1 MCALAVAGLAF
12 LVKTTP
18 YIPLDAASARA
29 IQSIDLGPLTSLFP
43 LLSWAGGPGGL
54 DRPSIAVALA
64 NGTIAAT
71 DDWHHRVVL
80 IDRRTK
86 RIVWEYGHLGR
97 ARPTLDQV
105 LQITEHPGA
114 SSFRSGHVIFSTINL
129 GVLMLCVGYR
139 YLPGWGRRIAWLVL
153 GAVVLLVAVS
163 RVYVGAHWPLDV
175 VASVLVAAG
184 WLCLVVSI
192 RTISNGAFVVRPG
205 RDSNLSATSIL

>member
-1 MCALAVAGLAF
+1 MRIRWPLLLAAALCALAVAGLAF

-43 LLSWAGGPGGL
+43 LLSWAGGPGG
-54 DRPSIAVALA
+54 PVVTAVTVLVVLLLNRSAWLLALA
-64 NGTIAAT
+64 AIAGGV
-71 DDWHHRVVL
+71 WYEVL
-80 IDRRTK
+80 VRLI
-86 RIVWEYGHLGR
+86 HR

-114 SSFRSGHVIFSTINL
+114 SSFPSGHVIFITINL
-129 GVLMLCVGYR
+129 GV
-139 YLPGWGRRIAWLVL
+139 LVL

-192 RTISNGAFVVRPG
+192 RTISNGAF
-205 RDSNLSATSIL
+205 